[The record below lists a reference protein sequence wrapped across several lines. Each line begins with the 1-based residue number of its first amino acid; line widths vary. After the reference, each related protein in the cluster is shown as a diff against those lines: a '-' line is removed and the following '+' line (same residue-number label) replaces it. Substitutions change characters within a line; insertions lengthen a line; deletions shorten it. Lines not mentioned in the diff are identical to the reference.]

1 MDEPNAEKLRLVL
14 DKYAV
19 PDPKIVGKLPRGN
32 IKLDYVGHAHVTSI
46 LTEIDPLWKLEPLKI
61 DDDGLP
67 AYRVENGMAH
77 MMGALTLL
85 GHTRLGV
92 GSAPH
97 NKQDL
102 FKELWSDLI
111 RNTAMRFGICV
122 SLWSK
127 EEWTGE
133 SDVTPA
139 PKKKAPAK
147 KAAPKDVPATPKVD
161 DAQQVDPAMLGRF
174 TAACDLAH
182 IPVEQ
187 VTFHAGVNLDTA
199 TLDDFHKLR
208 RALEEL
214 KQKAEEQK

>member
-19 PDPKIVGKLPRGN
+19 PDPSIVGKLPRGN
-32 IKLDYVGHAHVTSI
+32 IQLSYVGHAEITRI
-46 LTEIDPLWKLEPLKI
+46 LTEIDPLWKLEPIKI

-85 GHTRLGV
+85 GHTRLGI

-102 FKELWSDLI
+102 LKELWSDLI
-111 RNTAMRFGICV
+111 RNCSMRFGIAV

-127 EEWTGE
+127 EEWGGD
-133 SDVTPA
+133 SDVA

-147 KAAPKDVPATPKVD
+147 KAPEPAPIPNT
-161 DAQQVDPAMLGRF
+161 QQVDPARIGKF
-174 TAACDLAH
+174 KAACAVAGLT
-182 IPVEQ
+182 VEQ
-187 VTFHAGVNLDTA
+187 VTFHAGVELDTA
-199 TLDDFHKLR
+199 TLEDFEKLR
-208 RALEEL
+208 ASFDQL
-214 KQKAEEQK
+214 KEQNQ

>member
-1 MDEPNAEKLRLVL
+1 MEDANAEKLRLVL

-32 IKLDYVGHAHVTSI
+32 IQLDYVGHAEITRI

-67 AYRVENGMAH
+67 GYRVENGMAH

-111 RNTAMRFGICV
+111 RNCSMRFGIAV

-127 EEWTGE
+127 EEWGGE
-133 SDVTPA
+133 SDAAPA
-139 PKKKAPAK
+139 PKKKAPANK
-147 KAAPKDVPATPKVD
+147 PQAKSSKPIVGD
-161 DAQQVDPAMLGRF
+161 
-174 TAACDLAH
+174 DLADQQ
-182 IPVEQ
+182 IIAKFINACKGAGLDPEDVCK
-187 VTFHAGVNLDTA
+187 HANVGNFKTA
-199 TLDDFHKLR
+199 TLADLDRLR
-208 RALEEL
+208 ASFKEL
-214 KQKAEEQK
+214 ISQ

>member
-32 IKLDYVGHAHVTSI
+32 IKLDYVGHAEITRI

-67 AYRVENGMAH
+67 GYRVENGMAH

-111 RNTAMRFGICV
+111 RNTAMRFGIAV

-127 EEWTGE
+127 EEWGGE
-133 SDVTPA
+133 SDVAPA

-147 KAAPKDVPATPKVD
+147 KAPEPAPVADT
-161 DAQQVDPAMLGRF
+161 QQVDPARIGKF
-174 TAACDLAH
+174 KAACDVAGLS
-182 IPVEQ
+182 VEQ
-187 VTFHAGVNLDTA
+187 VTFHAGVELDTA
-199 TLDDFHKLR
+199 TLEDFDKLR
-208 RALEEL
+208 ASFDQL
-214 KQKAEEQK
+214 KEQNQ

>member
-32 IKLDYVGHAHVTSI
+32 IKLDYVGHAEITRI

-67 AYRVENGMAH
+67 ACRVENGMAH

-127 EEWTGE
+127 EEWGGE
-133 SDVTPA
+133 SDVAPA

-147 KAAPKDVPATPKVD
+147 KAPEPASVADDELADTQVIEKFINACKGAGLDPQEVCKHATVKDFK
-161 DAQQVDPAMLGRF
+161 
-174 TAACDLAH
+174 
-182 IPVEQ
+182 
-187 VTFHAGVNLDTA
+187 TA
-199 TLDDFHKLR
+199 TLADLDRLR
-208 RALEEL
+208 ASFKEL
-214 KQKAEEQK
+214 ISK

>member
-32 IKLDYVGHAHVTSI
+32 IQLDYVGHAEITRI

-102 FKELWSDLI
+102 LKELWSDLI
-111 RNTAMRFGICV
+111 RNCSMRFGIAV

-127 EEWTGE
+127 EEWGGDTAPT
-133 SDVTPA
+133 SA

-147 KAAPKDVPATPKVD
+147 KAPEPAPVADDELADTQVIEKFVNACKGAGLEVQEVCRHADVP
-161 DAQQVDPAMLGRF
+161 
-174 TAACDLAH
+174 
-182 IPVEQ
+182 
-187 VTFHAGVNLDTA
+187 NLQTA
-199 TLDDFHKLR
+199 TLADLDRLR
-208 RALEEL
+208 SSFKEL
-214 KQKAEEQK
+214 ISQ

>member
-32 IKLDYVGHAHVTSI
+32 IQLDYVGHAEITRI

-85 GHTRLGV
+85 GHTRLGI

-111 RNTAMRFGICV
+111 RNTAMRFGICT

-127 EEWTGE
+127 DEWGGE

-147 KAAPKDVPATPKVD
+147 KAAPAAPAKQVD
-161 DAQQVDPAMLGRF
+161 DTQQVDPAMLGRF
-174 TAACDLAH
+174 QAACDVAH

-187 VTFHAGVNLDTA
+187 VTFHAGVDLDKA
-199 TLDDFHKLR
+199 TLEDFHKLR
-208 RALEEL
+208 EALEEL
-214 KQKAEEQK
+214 KQKVEEQK

>member
-19 PDPKIVGKLPRGN
+19 PDPKIVGKLPRGG
-32 IKLDYVGHAHVTSI
+32 KSLDYVGHAEITRI

-67 AYRVENGMAH
+67 AYRIENGMAH

-102 FKELWSDLI
+102 LKELWSDLI
-111 RNTAMRFGICV
+111 RNCSMRFGIALK
-122 SLWSK
+122 LWSK
-127 EEWTGE
+127 EEWGGE
-133 SDVTPA
+133 TAPAPA
-139 PKKKAPAK
+139 PKKKAPAE
-147 KAAPKDVPATPKVD
+147 KAPEPAPVADSEKVD
-161 DAQQVDPAMLGRF
+161 EDTLSRF
-174 TAACDLAH
+174 IAACAGAKLEPQEVAEHAKVADINNVTLADL
-182 IPVEQ
+182 
-187 VTFHAGVNLDTA
+187 DR
-199 TLDDFHKLR
+199 LR
-208 RALEEL
+208 ESFKEL
-214 KQKAEEQK
+214 ISQ

>member
-32 IKLDYVGHAHVTSI
+32 IKLDYVGHAEITRI
-46 LTEIDPLWKLEPLKI
+46 LTEIDPLWKLEPIKI

-85 GHTRLGV
+85 GHTRLGI

-102 FKELWSDLI
+102 LKELWSDLI
-111 RNTAMRFGICV
+111 RNCSMRFGIAV

-127 EEWTGE
+127 EEWGGD
-133 SDVTPA
+133 SDVA
-139 PKKKAPAK
+139 PKKKAPVK
-147 KAAPKDVPATPKVD
+147 KAPEPAPIPDT
-161 DAQQVDPAMLGRF
+161 QQVDPARIGKF
-174 TAACDLAH
+174 KAACAVAGLT
-182 IPVEQ
+182 VEQ
-187 VTFHAGVNLDTA
+187 VTFHAGVELDTA
-199 TLDDFHKLR
+199 TLEDFEKLR
-208 RALEEL
+208 ASFDQL
-214 KQKAEEQK
+214 KEQNQ

>member
-32 IKLDYVGHAHVTSI
+32 IQLDYVGHAEITRI
-46 LTEIDPLWKLEPLKI
+46 LTEIDPLWEWKPFKI

-67 AYRVENGMAH
+67 SYRVENGMAH
-77 MMGALTLL
+77 MAGAMTLL
-85 GHTRLGV
+85 GHTRLAI

-102 FKELWSDLI
+102 LKELVSDFL
-111 RNTAMRFGICV
+111 RNAAMRYGISL

-127 EEWTGE
+127 EEWGGE
-133 SDVTPA
+133 SDAAPA

-147 KAAPKDVPATPKVD
+147 KPEPEPVADT
-161 DAQQVDPAMLGRF
+161 QQIDPARIGKF
-174 TAACDLAH
+174 KAACAVAGLT
-182 IPVEQ
+182 VEQ
-187 VTFHAGVNLDTA
+187 VTFHAGVDNLDTA
-199 TLDDFHKLR
+199 TLEDFDKLR
-208 RALEEL
+208 ASFDQL
-214 KQKAEEQK
+214 KEQMK

>member
-32 IKLDYVGHAHVTSI
+32 KELDYVGHAEITRI
-46 LTEIDPLWKLEPLKI
+46 LTEIDPLWKLEPIKI

-67 AYRVENGMAH
+67 AYRIENGMAH

-102 FKELWSDLI
+102 LKELWSDLI
-111 RNTAMRFGICV
+111 RNCSMRFGIALK
-122 SLWSK
+122 LWSK
-127 EEWTGE
+127 EEWGGE
-133 SDVTPA
+133 TAPAPA

-147 KAAPKDVPATPKVD
+147 KAPEPAPVADSEKVD
-161 DAQQVDPAMLGRF
+161 EDTLSRF
-174 TAACDLAH
+174 IAACAGAKLEPQEVAEHAKVADINNVTLADL
-182 IPVEQ
+182 
-187 VTFHAGVNLDTA
+187 DR
-199 TLDDFHKLR
+199 LR
-208 RALEEL
+208 ESFKEL
-214 KQKAEEQK
+214 ISQ

>member
-32 IKLDYVGHAHVTSI
+32 IKLDYVGHAEITRI
-46 LTEIDPLWKLEPLKI
+46 LTEIDPLWKLEPIKI

-102 FKELWSDLI
+102 IKELWSDLI
-111 RNTAMRFGICV
+111 RNTAMRFGIAV

-127 EEWTGE
+127 EEWGGE
-133 SDVTPA
+133 SDVA
-139 PKKKAPAK
+139 PKKKTPAK
-147 KAAPKDVPATPKVD
+147 KPAPEPAPVADTEKVD
-161 DAQQVDPAMLGRF
+161 RDTLSRF
-174 TAACDLAH
+174 IAACKGAKLDPIEVAQHAEVSDIDNVTIADL
-182 IPVEQ
+182 
-187 VTFHAGVNLDTA
+187 DR
-199 TLDDFHKLR
+199 LR
-208 RALEEL
+208 ASFKEL
-214 KQKAEEQK
+214 ISQ

>member
-32 IKLDYVGHAHVTSI
+32 ITLDYVGHAEITRI

-67 AYRVENGMAH
+67 CYRVENGMAH

-127 EEWTGE
+127 EEWGGE
-133 SDVTPA
+133 SDVAPA
-139 PKKKAPAK
+139 PKKKTPAKKAPAK
-147 KAAPKDVPATPKVD
+147 KVEDT
-161 DAQQVDPAMLGRF
+161 QQVDPEMLGRF
-174 TAACDLAH
+174 QAACDVAH

-187 VTFHAGVNLDTA
+187 VTFHAGVDLDKA
-199 TLDDFHKLR
+199 TLEDFHKLR
-208 RALEEL
+208 QALDEL
-214 KQKAEEQK
+214 KAKKAEEQK

>member
-14 DKYAV
+14 DRYAV

-32 IKLDYVGHAHVTSI
+32 IKLDYVGHAEITRI
-46 LTEIDPLWKLEPLKI
+46 LTEIDPLWKLEPIKI

-102 FKELWSDLI
+102 LKELWSDLI
-111 RNTAMRFGICV
+111 RNTAMRFGIAV

-127 EEWTGE
+127 EEWGGE
-133 SDVTPA
+133 SDVA

-147 KAAPKDVPATPKVD
+147 KPAPEPAAPADTDKANEQTVANFINACKG
-161 DAQQVDPAMLGRF
+161 AGLDPAEVAEHAKVSDIDNL
-174 TAACDLAH
+174 TLADL
-182 IPVEQ
+182 
-187 VTFHAGVNLDTA
+187 D
-199 TLDDFHKLR
+199 KLR
-208 RALEEL
+208 ESFKEMIS
-214 KQKAEEQK
+214 K

>member
-32 IKLDYVGHAHVTSI
+32 IKLDYVGHAEITRI

-111 RNTAMRFGICV
+111 RNCSMRFGIAV

-127 EEWTGE
+127 EEWGGDTAP
-133 SDVTPA
+133 TPA

-147 KAAPKDVPATPKVD
+147 KPAPQPPTDDQKVSE
-161 DAQQVDPAMLGRF
+161 QQVTNF
-174 TAACDLAH
+174 INACKGAQLNPQDVAKHAKVADIENITLADL
-182 IPVEQ
+182 
-187 VTFHAGVNLDTA
+187 DR
-199 TLDDFHKLR
+199 LR
-208 RALEEL
+208 DSFKEIIS
-214 KQKAEEQK
+214 Q

>member
-32 IKLDYVGHAHVTSI
+32 IKLDYVGHAEITRI

-85 GHTRLGV
+85 GHTRLGI

-111 RNTAMRFGICV
+111 RNTAMRFSICV

-127 EEWTGE
+127 EEWGGE
-133 SDVTPA
+133 SDVAPA

-147 KAAPKDVPATPKVD
+147 KAPEPVPVADDELADTQVIEKFVNACKGAGLDPTEVCRHADVPA
-161 DAQQVDPAMLGRF
+161 DAV
-174 TAACDLAH
+174 
-182 IPVEQ
+182 
-187 VTFHAGVNLDTA
+187 LDFNVPTA
-199 TLDDFHKLR
+199 TIADLDRLR
-208 RALEEL
+208 SSFKEL
-214 KQKAEEQK
+214 ISK

>member
-32 IKLDYVGHAHVTSI
+32 IQLDYVGHAEITRI
-46 LTEIDPLWKLEPLKI
+46 LTQIDPLWKLEPLKI

-67 AYRVENGMAH
+67 GYRVENGMAH

-111 RNTAMRFGICV
+111 RNCSMRFGIAV

-127 EEWTGE
+127 EEWGGDTAP
-133 SDVTPA
+133 TPA

-147 KAAPKDVPATPKVD
+147 KPAPQPPTDDQKVSE
-161 DAQQVDPAMLGRF
+161 QQVTNFINACKGAQLDPQDVAKHAKVADIENITL
-174 TAACDLAH
+174 ADL
-182 IPVEQ
+182 
-187 VTFHAGVNLDTA
+187 DR
-199 TLDDFHKLR
+199 LR
-208 RALEEL
+208 DSFKEIIS
-214 KQKAEEQK
+214 Q